1 MTAVTES
8 TKRES
13 PKIELAGVDTG
24 EKILVGLR
32 APEVCAN
39 EALTGKNGAR
49 RGHFTLLLKLICTA
63 RLLGDDE
70 RALQEV

>member
-32 APEVCAN
+32 AGAVVCAN
-39 EALTGKNGAR
+39 EALKERNGAR
-49 RGHFTLLLKLICTA
+49 RGILL
-63 RLLGDDE
+63 
-70 RALQEV
+70 